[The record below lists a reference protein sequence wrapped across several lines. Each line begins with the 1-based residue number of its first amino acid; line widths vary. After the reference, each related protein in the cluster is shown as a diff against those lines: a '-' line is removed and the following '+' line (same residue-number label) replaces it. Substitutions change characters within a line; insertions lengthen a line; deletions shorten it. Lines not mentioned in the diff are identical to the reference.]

1 MLKKL
6 KPVSLLL
13 LLLCITIL
21 FTGCH
26 EEKKYYS
33 ARYAFLQ
40 AEEEWSEERCIVP
53 NNDHKILIDEDA
65 VKMHEETGKT
75 LEAKL
80 AELEELAKSEK
91 KLNNDYLHVRQ
102 DYKAIKAEWNQKL
115 ALYRDHAKREKDLEG
130 KETSPAVD
138 DPRTK

>member
-40 AEEEWSEERCIVP
+40 AEEEWSEDRCIVP
-53 NNDHKILIDEDA
+53 NNDHKAIIDEDA
-65 VKMHEETGKT
+65 VKKHEETGKT

-138 DPRTK
+138 DSQTK

>member
-1 MLKKL
+1 MLKKM

-13 LLLCITIL
+13 LLLCIMIL

-26 EEKKYYS
+26 EEKKYNS
-33 ARYAFLQ
+33 ARYALLQ
-40 AEEEWSEERCIVP
+40 AEEEWSEDECTIP
-53 NNDHKILIDEDA
+53 NNDHKTIIDEDA
-65 VKMHEETGKT
+65 VKKNEETGKI
-75 LEAKL
+75 LDAKL
-80 AELEELAKSEK
+80 AELENLAKSEK

-115 ALYRDHAKREKDLEG
+115 AVYRDHAKHEKDSEG
-130 KETSPAVD
+130 KETAPAAD